1 MQIFR
6 AFSLTLLTFEEWFL
20 LPNSYKIMSWN
31 FEDYHSYLI
40 IITNWQI
47 LIKFWDG
54 SCSNLKGFAPFGRN
68 DRGGSCSEKNAIPSQ
83 LHNGKK
89 GCTMIQGQNQFKF
102 SGGNNGKNISSTF
115 FLFHQNIK
123 VLTELL
129 IDMDSSLLWYFNAKI
144 GVISTS

>member
-1 MQIFR
+1 MVHVQTSKVLHHLVEMTVE
-6 AFSLTLLTFEEWFL
+6 ALV
-20 LPNSYKIMSWN
+20 
-31 FEDYHSYLI
+31 
-40 IITNWQI
+40 
-47 LIKFWDG
+47 
-54 SCSNLKGFAPFGRN
+54 LK
-68 DRGGSCSEKNAIPSQ
+68 KNAIPSQ

-129 IDMDSSLLWYFNAKI
+129 IDMDSSLL
-144 GVISTS
+144 